1 MNKKSFEVNYLGD
14 TYLGDN
20 YLGHSYWLFN
30 GDEMTGKTMLANLI
44 KKEESE
50 CYNVGSI
57 KVFENIMNNII
68 KYYHENAGTNENAET
83 TFIFITNDIRV
94 ASYIK
99 EYFWKGI

>member
-14 TYLGDN
+14 N
-20 YLGHSYWLFN
+20 YLGHSYLEHSYWLFN

-68 KYYHENAGTNENAET
+68 KYFHEKAGTN
-83 TFIFITNDIRV
+83 FIFITNDIRV